1 MCGID
6 GNVKLKTL
14 VESLD
19 HGNPQFNPGDYVAKI
34 TLSTY
39 PVSTCTAERSF
50 RSMKRLKTPLRSTM
64 TDGRLSSIAI
74 LHIHKRKDVKGFKFT
89 TSRHN
94 NTSCSFDQIKSD
106 HSQTKSTL
114 FSNSQVLLMLMN
126 YWPWLMVCSVLLSAK
141 NNLF

>member
-1 MCGID
+1 MISSAASAVTWKSLRANSNPRSKDGGKSEVCRID

-19 HGNPQFNPGDYVAKI
+19 HGNLQFYPGDYIAKI
-34 TLSTY
+34 PLSTY

-74 LHIHKRKDVKGFKFT
+74 LHIHKRKDVDLNDVITEFTRLKG
-89 TSRHN
+89 RRLAL
-94 NTSCSFDQIKSD
+94 C
-106 HSQTKSTL
+106 L
-114 FSNSQVLLMLMN
+114 
-126 YWPWLMVCSVLLSAK
+126 
-141 NNLF
+141 